1 MLSCYISL
9 QLNITTLQALE
20 IPSQTLTE
28 TNGVS
33 PREAD
38 SLKSPFQVT
47 LQISRQEAAPLGGGV
62 CAQSDYSMISI
73 MSCLG
78 AHSEDIALSI
88 RSPYLFVK

>member
-1 MLSCYISL
+1 M
-9 QLNITTLQALE
+9 NERAALE

-33 PREAD
+33 HREAD

-47 LQISRQEAAPLGGGV
+47 LQISRQEAAPLGDGV